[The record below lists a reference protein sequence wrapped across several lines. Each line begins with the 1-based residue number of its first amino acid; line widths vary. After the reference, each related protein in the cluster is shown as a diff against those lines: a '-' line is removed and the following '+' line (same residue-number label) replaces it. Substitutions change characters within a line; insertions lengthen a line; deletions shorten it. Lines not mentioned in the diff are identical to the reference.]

1 MKTRCAAGPALA
13 LALAAALSLQGAA
26 AAPPAAELARCAAIS
41 DTSERLA
48 CYDSLECAT
57 KSAAAER
64 LACYDAL
71 AKTRAAQPQ
80 SAPAAAAHPEPAGDD
95 PASFGLTRHE
105 ANPAPRQQ
113 KIKARVASVTED
125 RHGNVTVALDNG
137 QTWAVHELDPR
148 LRSGDEV
155 TIRRAALGS
164 YLMTT
169 AARHSYRV
177 QRLQ

>member
-1 MKTRCAAGPALA
+1 MTTRCAAGPALA
-13 LALAAALSLQGAA
+13 LGLAAALSLQGAA
-26 AAPPAAELARCAAIS
+26 AAPPAAELARCAALS

-57 KSAAAER
+57 KSAADER

-71 AKTRAAQPQ
+71 AKSKAPQPQ
-80 SAPAAAAHPEPAGDD
+80 PAPVLAAAAATASND
-95 PASFGLTRHE
+95 PSSFGLTKHDT
-105 ANPAPRQQ
+105 APQGPK

-125 RHGNVTVALDNG
+125 RHGNVTVVLDNG
-137 QTWAVHELDPR
+137 QTWAVHELDPL